1 MGATTDT
8 VDGSG
13 AVGPPGQPR
22 SGGVVSALA
31 LTGRLWWRHWP
42 QLVLLVLV
50 RVLAG
55 RFLINGAV
63 EVGLH
68 NRLLGLCAL
77 SVPVL
82 LDLLVFVAMFHVLKP
97 SLPLLGRPGGPLPI
111 QGRGEAP
118 REAFLDG
125 LTLVLVPFFAYYA
138 AWGLLGET
146 VRRYSLR
153 ALEQMD
159 PFTRQGSILDVL
171 GAPGLIAAVAVIWLV
186 RRGLKALDARRHR
199 AVWKLLIT
207 LCEATWLFIGLF
219 VFNAWKGKAVDWWH
233 SRAVYGWWDALVQ
246 WSGVRAALAASLARG
261 LAALRDVALYA
272 ALPLVWLAMT
282 ALVYGRELDR
292 AQELATADSRLG
304 RFAARYRRLP
314 RSVHRSAEHV
324 VEGYRKR
331 FVPIF
336 HSVRLVL
343 AAGLPLLVLLAVGYR
358 ALGWLSLWAWIG
370 LTQVIGPHSLEAW
383 QVIGSALG
391 LVLVGPLQTTPSLIV
406 EPLRI
411 CLLAAVLETAVA
423 AASTRHSSAAPQS

>member
-1 MGATTDT
+1 MDASTDT
-8 VDGSG
+8 VDGNRP
-13 AVGPPGQPR
+13 VDGPPRHRGA
-22 SGGVVSALA
+22 GALSALA

-55 RFLINGAV
+55 RFLIDGAV

-82 LDLLVFVAMFHVLKP
+82 IDLLVFVAMFHVLKP
-97 SLPLLGRPGGPLPI
+97 SLPLLGRPGGALPI
-111 QGRGEAP
+111 QVSVEAR
-118 REAFLDG
+118 REPFLDG

-138 AWGLLGET
+138 AWGLLGDT

-153 ALEQMD
+153 ALERMD
-159 PFTRQGSILDVL
+159 PFTQHGSILDVL
-171 GAPGLIAAVAVIWLV
+171 GAPGLIAVVAVTWLV

-219 VFNAWKGKAVDWWH
+219 VFNAWKGRAVEWWH
-233 SRAVYGWWDALVQ
+233 TRAAHGWWDALVQ
-246 WSGVRAALAASLARG
+246 WSGLSAVLAASLTRG

-282 ALVYGRELDR
+282 ALVYGRELGR
-292 AQELATADSRLG
+292 AEELAAADSRLG

-314 RSVHRSAEHV
+314 ASVHRSAEHLV
-324 VEGYRKR
+324 QGYRKR
-331 FVPIF
+331 FVPII

-343 AAGLPLLVLLAVGYR
+343 AAGLPLLVFVAVGYR

-370 LTQVIGPHSLEAW
+370 LTHLIGPHSLEAW
-383 QVIGSALG
+383 QVIASVLG

-423 AASTRHSSAAPQS
+423 AASVRDRSAAPQS

>member
-1 MGATTDT
+1 MEASTDT
-8 VDGSG
+8 VDGSRT
-13 AVGPPGQPR
+13 VDGPPGHR
-22 SGGVVSALA
+22 GTGALA
-31 LTGRLWWRHWP
+31 ALTLTGRLWWRHWP

-55 RFLINGAV
+55 HYLIDGAV
-63 EVGLH
+63 EVGLQ

-82 LDLLVFVAMFHVLKP
+82 ADLLIFVAMFHVLKP
-97 SLPLLGRPGGPLPI
+97 SLPLLGRPGGGLRI
-111 QGRGEAP
+111 QASGEAR

-138 AWGLLGET
+138 AWGLLGDT

-153 ALEQMD
+153 ALERQD
-159 PFTRQGSILDVL
+159 PFTQHGSILDVL
-171 GAPGLIAAVAVIWLV
+171 GAPGLIAVIAVTWLL
-186 RRGLKALDARRHR
+186 RRGLKSLDARRHR

-219 VFNAWKGKAVDWWH
+219 VFNAWKGRAVEWWH
-233 SRAVYGWWDALVQ
+233 SRAAYGWWDAVVQ
-246 WSGVRAALAASLARG
+246 WSGLPAVLAAWLSRG

-282 ALVYGRELDR
+282 ALVYGRELGR
-292 AQELATADSRLG
+292 AEVLATADSRLG

-314 RSVHRSAEHV
+314 PSVHRSAEHLV
-324 VEGYRKR
+324 TGYRKR
-331 FVPIF
+331 FVPII

-343 AAGLPLLVLLAVGYR
+343 AAGLPLLVVLAVGYR
-358 ALGWLSLWAWIG
+358 ALAWLSLWAWIG
-370 LTQVIGPHSLEAW
+370 VTHVIGPHSIEAW
-383 QVIGSALG
+383 QVIASVLG
-391 LVLVGPLQTTPSLIV
+391 LVLVGPLQTTPSLLV

-423 AASTRHSSAAPQS
+423 AVSVRDSSAAPQS

>member
-1 MGATTDT
+1 M
-8 VDGSG
+8 SR
-13 AVGPPGQPR
+13 PE
-22 SGGVVSALA
+22 AL
-31 LTGRLWWRHWP
+31 
-42 QLVLLVLV
+42 
-50 RVLAG
+50 
-55 RFLINGAV
+55 
-63 EVGLH
+63 
-68 NRLLGLCAL
+68 
-77 SVPVL
+77 
-82 LDLLVFVAMFHVLKP
+82 
-97 SLPLLGRPGGPLPI
+97 LPLLGRPGGPLPI
-111 QGRGEAP
+111 QGPGEAR

-159 PFTRQGSILDVL
+159 PFTQKGSILDVL

-233 SRAVYGWWDALVQ
+233 ARAAYGWWDSLVQ

-282 ALVYGRELDR
+282 ALVYGRELGR

-314 RSVHRSAEHV
+314 RSVHRSAEHL

-343 AAGLPLLVLLAVGYR
+343 AAGLPLLVVLAVGYR

-370 LTQVIGPHSLEAW
+370 LTQVIGPHSIEAW
-383 QVIGSALG
+383 QVIASVLG
-391 LVLVGPLQTTPSLIV
+391 LVLVGPLQTTPSLLV

-423 AASTRHSSAAPQS
+423 AASARDSSVSPQS